1 MNKVVNRLLIFFI
14 GIPFVLSLVYFDF
27 YNHLVLNIAI
37 TIASA
42 LGACEFYDMLAPKHK
57 LFRKPFVVIFSCL
70 LPILTYN
77 FIYFGLSIELV
88 PWFFVFEMF
97 ILMGAE
103 SFFQKEF
110 TDSLSK
116 ISYSLLII
124 FYTGLLSTFISRMTV
139 LPNSRY
145 FISLYFILVFMC
157 DSCAWFFGVLF
168 GKNNRGFLAA
178 SPNKSIVGFF
188 GGIFG
193 SVVSGVLVKMLFP
206 EVFFGSYSKI
216 IVLGLITS
224 IGSIIGDLIESVF
237 KRSAVCKDSGKIVP
251 GRGGILDSI
260 DSLLFAAPVFYAG
273 VHFLFN

>member
-1 MNKVVNRLLIFFI
+1 MNKVVNRLLVFFI
-14 GIPFVLSLVYFDF
+14 GIPFVLALVYFDF
-27 YNHLVLNIAI
+27 YNHLILNIAI
-37 TIASA
+37 SIASILA
-42 LGACEFYDMLAPKHK
+42 SCEFYDMLAPNHK

-70 LPILTYN
+70 LPVLTYN
-77 FIYFGLSIELV
+77 FIYFGLSLELV

-103 SFFQKEF
+103 SFFQTDF
-110 TDSLSK
+110 TQSLSK
-116 ISYSLLII
+116 IAYTLLII
-124 FYTGLLSTFISRMTV
+124 FYTGLLATFISRMTV

-193 SVVSGVLVKMLFP
+193 SVVSGILVKMLFP
-206 EVFFGSYSKI
+206 EIFTGTYSTI
-216 IVLGLITS
+216 IVLGLLTS
-224 IGSIIGDLIESVF
+224 VSSIIGDLIESVF
-237 KRSAVCKDSGKIVP
+237 KRSAHCKDSGTIIP

-260 DSLLFAAPVFYAG
+260 DSLLFAAPVFYAV
-273 VHFLFN
+273 VHFLF